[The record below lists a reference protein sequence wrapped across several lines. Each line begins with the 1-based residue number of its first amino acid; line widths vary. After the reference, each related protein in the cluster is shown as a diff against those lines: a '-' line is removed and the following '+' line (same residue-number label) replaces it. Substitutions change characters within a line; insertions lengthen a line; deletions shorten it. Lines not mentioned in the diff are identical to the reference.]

1 MEIIRVA
8 CLNPPTENR
17 SRWAREVLAQALA
30 HDLSPVPVNVSK
42 TETFT
47 VSLKPDMC
55 AAIKKIAAARGWH
68 VSETAGALIAA
79 VQHHAQA
86 PSLQQADTD
95 QLDDEDLS
103 WIREEIRPLA
113 KRINEAIGANK
124 IAFAEAATG
133 VGKGRLIALQA
144 VRAAATGKR
153 VVVTAPLAIAWQLTE
168 TLCQSPDL
176 GQLGVTLLLGRA
188 NFVSPALLE
197 AWAQE
202 NNQQAL
208 LEWIAE
214 GGQARNPR
222 VQLLQQRLGLTLNW
236 LLEDAL
242 ELCEELP
249 ASTVMLDAED
259 GGDDNLGE
267 ATYKALQLSGKTAD
281 ILVCSH
287 HLLASYVRMQIISGK
302 QEASEESSEE
312 KSPSNAGLLP
322 DHIDLLLV
330 DEAHKLEEAFAAIF
344 SQAFHLKPFE
354 RLLERSTLPGR
365 KALLGH
371 TQALSDAIS
380 VYTQQSQG
388 IGSRT
393 GILDEFP
400 LVGVRGRQLLDALSD
415 VVIPKKR
422 RAAALAINNARRT
435 LKSLTSGYGS
445 IRLDL
450 SPVRHYP
457 QLVVGSAS
465 LATPFER
472 LWSQVSAG
480 VLVSATLYTDGVNAG
495 LTRWKLAVPKERAAF
510 LPPVIPSWVIDPVL
524 LHLPSKDDLLPD
536 DSEAWTTSV
545 AAQVSTIAAN
555 AIGGTLVLCTSFA
568 NLEAIAAKLQ
578 GELGERLII
587 QSARLGASAC
597 SAKFHAAF
605 HEGLRPV
612 WLGVGAA
619 WTGIDLSDSSAPAE
633 QDRMLSDLVITRLPL
648 GVNRSLTHER
658 RTSIS
663 GFSIVAQEA
672 VWHMRQ
678 GIGRL
683 VRRPGVPQRNLW
695 MLDKRLVTPEPWL
708 GAFRQALKRYRVAG
722 KE

>member
-86 PSLQQADTD
+86 PSLQQTDTD
-95 QLDDEDLS
+95 QQDDEDLS

-113 KRINEAIGANK
+113 KQVHQAIGANK

-287 HLLASYVRMQIISGK
+287 HLLAAYVRMQIISGK

-415 VVIPKKR
+415 VVIPKKQ